1 MFKVFDLTRSG
12 SRFRPTIYRTQGQHA
27 NYYTT
32 DVILTWKEVVVV
44 VLFKKRNKHTSH
56 ANCKPRNFYL
66 MCFLCMFAYSD
77 DQYFAVVH
85 LFGILCCIF
94 CFVYLRSVC
103 CVPNVLF
110 IFVLCVVYPMFC
122 LSSFCVLCTQCFVY
136 LRSVCC
142 VPDVLFIFV
151 LCVVYPMFCLSSFC
165 VLCTQ
170 CCQFLLMGPSVFFN
184 VYLLK
189 IITW

>member
-1 MFKVFDLTRSG
+1 MFKVFGLTRSG

-44 VLFKKRNKHTSH
+44 VLFQERNKHTSH

-77 DQYFAVVH
+77 VQYFAVVH
-85 LFGILCCIF
+85 LFGILCCVF

-103 CVPNVLF
+103 CVPNVASFSWWALRFSLTF
-110 IFVLCVVYPMFC
+110 IC
-122 LSSFCVLCTQCFVY
+122 LKLLHDNKNSLISNIF
-136 LRSVCC
+136 RSGK
-142 VPDVLFIFV
+142 
-151 LCVVYPMFCLSSFC
+151 S
-165 VLCTQ
+165 
-170 CCQFLLMGPSVFFN
+170 
-184 VYLLK
+184 
-189 IITW
+189 

>member
-1 MFKVFDLTRSG
+1 LTRSG

-85 LFGILCCIF
+85 LFGILCCVF

-122 LSSFCVLCTQCFVY
+122 LSSFCVLCTRCFVY

-142 VPDVLFIFV
+142 VPNVASFSWWALRFSLTFI
-151 LCVVYPMFCLSSFC
+151 CLK
-165 VLCTQ
+165 
-170 CCQFLLMGPSVFFN
+170 LLHDNKNSLISNIFRSGKS
-184 VYLLK
+184 
-189 IITW
+189 